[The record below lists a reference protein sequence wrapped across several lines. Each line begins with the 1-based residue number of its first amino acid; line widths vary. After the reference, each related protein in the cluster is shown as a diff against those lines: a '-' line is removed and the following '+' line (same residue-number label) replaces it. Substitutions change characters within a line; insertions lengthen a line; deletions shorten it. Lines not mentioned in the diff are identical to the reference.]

1 MASAALQRRGAV
13 VTCRAT
19 QCVGL
24 SDLMALQ
31 LLVLGNYHRMQED
44 LSMALASQGLL
55 FPAVLRVTRS
65 PPLLYAR
72 WIRRV
77 KEPRDC
83 QVFNYFYLRRS
94 RGRMACVF

>member
-1 MASAALQRRGAV
+1 MASAALQRGGAV

-31 LLVLGNYHRMQED
+31 LLVLGNHHRMQED

-55 FPAVLRVTRS
+55 FPVLRVTRS
-65 PPLLYAR
+65 RPITICSVAPIGAGSVMSSN
-72 WIRRV
+72 RV
-77 KEPRDC
+77 TAK
-83 QVFNYFYLRRS
+83 FSTIFI
-94 RGRMACVF
+94 